1 MTNLFEF
8 IVGLV
13 NFVLLAFLLWKLFG
27 RTVKTS
33 LAEREQEIKSKVQE
47 AEAMYADAKG
57 EFDKYRGLVDNLEAK
72 KTELLERAQRLAA
85 EHRENTAKRAQ
96 EEAAEIV
103 GKVKSDMDDA
113 RRIAKAELRT
123 EIAKATILKA
133 KAILSDNIDETVH
146 QNILEKFLSRV
157 GGA

>member
-72 KTELLERAQRLAA
+72 KTELLERAQRIAA

>member
-72 KTELLERAQRLAA
+72 KNRTAGTRSAPRRRAQR
-85 EHRENTAKRAQ
+85 EHSQTRSGRS
-96 EEAAEIV
+96 
-103 GKVKSDMDDA
+103 GRD
-113 RRIAKAELRT
+113 RR
-123 EIAKATILKA
+123 
-133 KAILSDNIDETVH
+133 
-146 QNILEKFLSRV
+146 
-157 GGA
+157 

>member
-1 MTNLFEF
+1 
-8 IVGLV
+8 
-13 NFVLLAFLLWKLFG
+13 
-27 RTVKTS
+27 
-33 LAEREQEIKSKVQE
+33 
-47 AEAMYADAKG
+47 
-57 EFDKYRGLVDNLEAK
+57 
-72 KTELLERAQRLAA
+72 
-85 EHRENTAKRAQ
+85 
-96 EEAAEIV
+96 
-103 GKVKSDMDDA
+103 MDDA